1 MRRENLTG
9 TNIGTDTGT
18 NTGTNTVTYTST
30 ANTKTKVITTAH
42 LKNGKYLEVIP
53 QKKKVIKLFFD
64 YPEMFLT
71 NVNFGKKYI
80 KKIVPCACLRNMM
93 GQTYPIC
100 LYWH

>member
-30 ANTKTKVITTAH
+30 AANNRALSIKWSNTKTKVITTAH

-53 QKKKVIKLFFD
+53 QKKKSYQNFFW
-64 YPEMFLT
+64 LSW
-71 NVNFGKKYI
+71 NVPYQCQFWKK
-80 KKIVPCACLRNMM
+80 V
-93 GQTYPIC
+93 
-100 LYWH
+100 H

>member
-30 ANTKTKVITTAH
+30 AANNRALSIKWSNTKTKVITTAH
-42 LKNGKYLEVIP
+42 LKNGKYLKVIP

-64 YPEMFLT
+64 YPEMFPT
-71 NVNFGKKYI
+71 NVNFEKK
-80 KKIVPCACLRNMM
+80 KRTLKR
-93 GQTYPIC
+93 
-100 LYWH
+100 